1 MTDSFKD
8 FIFFISFLIFGF
20 TPFIII
26 LGLFIKKI
34 REKLWGISRFKL
46 VILGIVVLLVS
57 GFICGL
63 TAPNKQNESSGKIE
77 AKVVK
82 DGIEIKK
89 EIPVEQKQ
97 EEPALKTKDL
107 DFSSFKIKRIPYDYP
122 SEKGLT
128 RDQQELMAFFYM
140 TILENKLNEK
150 GFDYSVNP
158 TVKFLKINKKEIS
171 VEFTVTDPNT
181 GQVFSQ
187 VENFKQK

>member
-1 MTDSFKD
+1 M
-8 FIFFISFLIFGF
+8 
-20 TPFIII
+20 
-26 LGLFIKKI
+26 
-34 REKLWGISRFKL
+34 
-46 VILGIVVLLVS
+46 ILGIVVLLVS

-63 TAPNKQNESSGKIE
+63 TAPNKQNESSDQIK

-89 EIPVEQKQ
+89 EIPVEQKK
-97 EEPALKTKDL
+97 EESALKAKDL
-107 DFSSFKIKRIPYDYP
+107 NFNSFKIKRVPYDYP
-122 SEKGLT
+122 SEEGLT
-128 RDQQELMAFFYM
+128 KDQQELIAFFYM

>member
-1 MTDSFKD
+1 MIDSFKD

-34 REKLWGISRFKL
+34 REKLWGVSRFKL

-57 GFICGL
+57 GFICWL
-63 TAPNKQNESSGKIE
+63 TAPNKQNESSGQIE
-77 AKVVK
+77 VKVVK

-89 EIPVEQKQ
+89 EIPVEQKK
-97 EEPALKTKDL
+97 EESALKAKDL
-107 DFSSFKIKRIPYDYP
+107 NFNSFKIKRVPYDYP
-122 SEKGLT
+122 SEEGLT
-128 RDQQELMAFFYM
+128 KDQQELIAFFYM

-171 VEFTVTDPNT
+171 AEFTVTDPNI